1 MNTQESKSIDS
12 RLRRVLGGGDTRTA
26 TAYRPFPLALDRGS
40 GCRLWDVD
48 GNEFIDLLNNY
59 TSLVHGHAHPAI
71 VAAVGA
77 QLSRGTAFPA
87 PSLLQAELAER
98 ICGRIA
104 SIERVRFTNSG
115 TEAVMMGIRAAR
127 AFTGR
132 DLVVKAHGGY
142 HGSWDQVATESDIH
156 TVGEKR
162 RSPAAQRWANTGIPS
177 SVQSLVRMVPYN
189 DPAAVGALMSEIGD
203 EVAAIVLEPAI
214 GEAGISAT
222 PEFLRAA
229 REASSR
235 SGALLV
241 LDEVVTA
248 RLAHGGFQSG
258 FDCQPDLTILGKII
272 GGGLPVGAFG
282 GRAEVMD
289 IFDPRRADSVPHH
302 GTFNGNPLTMAAGC
316 VSLDLLTPAEIQ
328 RINDLG
334 SSIGAALQQLCLA
347 ADLPI
352 VVRTVGS
359 LIHLSDAPAD
369 VLEAMHRAGLEHGLY
384 FAPRG
389 LLNTSTAMDADV
401 AQSVVERL
409 GLTVEAAA
417 ASRARGDLLET
428 L

>member
-1 MNTQESKSIDS
+1 MNTQESKSIDA
-12 RLRRVLGGGDTRTA
+12 RLHRVLGGGDTRTA
-26 TAYRPFPLALDRGS
+26 TAFKPFPLALDRGRD
-40 GCRLWDVD
+40 CRVWDVD

-71 VAAVGA
+71 VAAVET
-77 QLSRGTAFPA
+77 QLRRGTAFPS

-98 ICGRIA
+98 ICDRIA
-104 SIERVRFTNSG
+104 SIDRVRFTNSG
-115 TEAVMMGIRAAR
+115 TEAVMMGVRVAR

-132 DLVVKAHGGY
+132 DLIVKAHGGY

-162 RSPAAQRWANTGIPS
+162 SSSAARRWANAGIPS

-189 DPAAVGALMSEIGD
+189 DPAAVEALMSEVGD
-203 EVAAIVLEPAI
+203 DVAAILLEPAI

-222 PEFLRAA
+222 PEFLQAA
-229 REASSR
+229 RDAASR
-235 SGALLV
+235 HGALLI

-248 RLAHGGFQSG
+248 RLAYGGYQSVVE
-258 FDCQPDLTILGKII
+258 CRPDLTILGKII

-289 IFDPRRADSVPHH
+289 MFDPRRPDSVPHH
-302 GTFNGNPLTMAAGC
+302 GTFNGNPLTMAAGG
-316 VSLDLLTPAEIQ
+316 VSLDLLTSGEIQ
-328 RINDLG
+328 RINELG
-334 SSIGAALQQLCLA
+334 ASIGSALEQLCRD

-359 LIHLSDAPAD
+359 LVHLSGAPVD
-369 VLEAMHRAGLEHGLY
+369 VLLAVHRAGLEHGLY

-389 LLNTSTAMDADV
+389 LLNTSTAMDSDIE
-401 AQSVVERL
+401 QTVVERL
-409 GLTVEAAA
+409 GLTVHAAA
-417 ASRARGDLLET
+417 ESLAEGAPVEAL
-428 L
+428 